1 MFPWAGLVFDQ
12 AGSLY
17 GTTTEG
23 GPANLGVAF
32 KVAPNSN
39 GGWDK
44 TVLHA
49 FRGHPEEHPYAGL
62 TLDNAGNLYGTALG
76 GDYSLGSVF
85 EITP

>member
-1 MFPWAGLVFDQ
+1 
-12 AGSLY
+12 
-17 GTTTEG
+17 
-23 GPANLGVAF
+23 
-32 KVAPNSN
+32 
-39 GGWDK
+39 
-44 TVLHA
+44 VLHA